1 MKSRTAKLRTADL
14 FAETDASPTS
24 ALAPPA
30 PAPSTSMPA
39 SPPLRA
45 QRSALRPLQAGGV
58 PPTTQTAGRA
68 RPKQLWY
75 AAVFPELVN
84 VEHSAAVLQ
93 RLCLHAQRFTSFV
106 SIEPPNALLLEI
118 KGSLKLLGPLESLHA
133 NIDACWRR
141 LSLPAHSATAPSTLA
156 ALWLARDGDRSA
168 GHRDAGC
175 PIVIEDLGTLP
186 GHLAKLPIAC
196 TAWDLERL
204 QTLRAMG
211 VTRMGELLRLPRAG
225 LARRLGPAAVQDLD
239 IALARQF
246 APRRAFV
253 PRERFRARCDFET
266 EIENVAY
273 LEKALEP
280 LIARCAQFLRER
292 QAGVQILRLK
302 LRHRAGP
309 ATLVHLGLAS
319 ITSERRRLTDVI
331 AQKLGRLELDAPVR
345 GMELV
350 SGSLQPL
357 SACSLDVFAGLTG
370 TGAGTGAGGRD
381 SVPQLVE
388 RLRARLG
395 EDAVYGVASI
405 PEHRPEAAWRRV
417 HELSLTSVRR
427 MGDKMTGGVGGDG
440 MPRPVWLL
448 DAPLAISLPDMQ
460 ECHQC
465 GGRTPKPT
473 PVRAPEGS
481 EPGMDERQSCLVLEQ
496 GPERIESG
504 WWDGRGVA
512 RDYYIARQCGG
523 RKPKPTPAGRPKGE
537 GQDGPSQCGGRK
549 PKPTPVGRPQGEG
562 QDGPS
567 QCEGRMPK
575 PTPEGRG
582 PGMGP
587 RQIRGA
593 RLWVFQE
600 RQSKSW
606 YLHGVFA

>member
-1 MKSRTAKLRTADL
+1 LK
-14 FAETDASPTS
+14 
-24 ALAPPA
+24 
-30 PAPSTSMPA
+30 
-39 SPPLRA
+39 
-45 QRSALRPLQAGGV
+45 AGGV
-58 PPTTQTAGRA
+58 PPTQTAGRV
-68 RPKQLWY
+68 RSKQLWY
-75 AAVFPELVN
+75 AAVFPELVS

-93 RLCLHAQRFTSFV
+93 RLCLHAQQFTSFV

-118 KGSLKLLGPLESLHA
+118 KGSLKLLGPLETLHA

-141 LSLPAHSATAPSTLA
+141 LALPAHSATAPSTLA
-156 ALWLARDGDRSA
+156 ALWLARG
-168 GHRDAGC
+168 GHPA
-175 PIVIEDLGTLP
+175 VIEDLGTLP

-196 TAWDLERL
+196 TAWDIERL

-225 LARRLGPAAVQDLD
+225 LARRLGPATVQDLD

-266 EIENVAY
+266 EIENTAY

-280 LIARCAQFLRER
+280 LIARCAEFLRER
-292 QAGVQILRLK
+292 QAGVQALRLN

-309 ATLVHLGLAS
+309 ATRVHLGLAS
-319 ITSERRRLTDVI
+319 ITSERRRLMDVL
-331 AQKLGRLELDAPVR
+331 AQKLGRLELEAPVR

-350 SGSLQPL
+350 SGSLQLL
-357 SACSLDVFAGLTG
+357 SAGSLDVFAGLG
-370 TGAGTGAGGRD
+370 GVGGRD
-381 SVPQLVE
+381 TAPQLVE

-427 MGDKMTGGVGGDG
+427 MSEKMTDRGTGDG

-448 DAPLAISLPDMQ
+448 DAPLALSEPDMQ
-460 ECHQC
+460 ECHHS
-465 GGRTPKPT
+465 G
-473 PVRAPEGS
+473 
-481 EPGMDERQSCLVLEQ
+481 LVLEQ

-512 RDYYIARQCGG
+512 RDYYIARRISGARQCGG
-523 RKPKPTPAGRPKGE
+523 RQPKL
-537 GQDGPSQCGGRK
+537 
-549 PKPTPVGRPQGEG
+549 TPVGA
-562 QDGPS
+562 
-567 QCEGRMPK
+567 
-575 PTPEGRG
+575 PEGRG
-582 PGMGP
+582 PRM
-587 RQIRGA
+587 GA
-593 RLWVFQE
+593 RQSHGAKLWVFQE
-600 RQSKSW
+600 RQSKRW